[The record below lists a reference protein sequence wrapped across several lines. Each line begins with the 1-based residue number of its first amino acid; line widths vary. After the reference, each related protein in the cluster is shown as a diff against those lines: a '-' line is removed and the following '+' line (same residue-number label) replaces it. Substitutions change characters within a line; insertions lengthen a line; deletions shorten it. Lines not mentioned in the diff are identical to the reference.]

1 MSMAWAADQSTPS
14 ANTSGRFPF
23 VFLRPI
29 FPRMKANRSS
39 NAKLVVVIEDDPLVL
54 EATAGL
60 LCSWGFKVIAAPC
73 FENAMKQLSEA
84 GRRPDLIV
92 SDYRLSEGE
101 TGVDAIEGLRNA
113 QRLMKIRTPKIG
125 EVKIEPLIDSNIM
138 RKLDESG
145 FIDRVYTAHGV
156 KP

>member
-1 MSMAWAADQSTPS
+1 
-14 ANTSGRFPF
+14 
-23 VFLRPI
+23 
-29 FPRMKANRSS
+29 MKTNRSS

-73 FENAMKQLSEA
+73 FENAMKQLGEA

-92 SDYRLSEGE
+92 SDYRLSEGG

-113 QRLMKIRTPKIG
+113 FEIPALLISGDSRCPQADAMRDGYQLLHKPVNADLFRAAL
-125 EVKIEPLIDSNIM
+125 IEACIL
-138 RKLDESG
+138 R
-145 FIDRVYTAHGV
+145 H
-156 KP
+156 